1 MNQWLA
7 QIYGTGGI
15 SEDDLEK
22 TAQNEL
28 LAQLAAEE
36 GIDLSGLNPDQ
47 LNELAAELLGD
58 QGQGFDQG
66 FGAQPG
72 FAPQQGFQAQVPQGF
87 QGQGLFAPAFNPALA
102 QQGQGQQ
109 GYDEMA
115 VKEAQAKWEEADLL
129 GRVMAHAYTQEVEKI
144 AMEKQAGTYPRAG
157 FGRRMDQARH
167 HLGRAGQAV
176 SRAAHSS
183 VSGLR
188 RGARRLGSLLAGGD
202 RLSTGGNPS
211 SNAPRAGNSLASFAL
226 GGKNR
231 SEFLKSQGARG
242 AAALGAGAAGYGAK
256 KALEKEA
263 SAFEKLAEMQAAEIL
278 SASGFD
284 PSTGVDMT
292 QQGFGGDQQ
301 FQQQGG
307 GQEEFQSALDNRALE
322 MLAEAGYDVNE
333 ILARLQG
340 IQGQG

>member
-102 QQGQGQQ
+102 QQGRGQQ

-144 AMEKQAGTYPRAG
+144 AMEKQAGQYPRAG
-157 FGRRMDQARH
+157 LGRVIDKGRH
-167 HLGRAGQAV
+167 HVGRAAELVGSSRFGKGVKRYGQ
-176 SRAAHSS
+176 
-183 VSGLR
+183 LM
-188 RGARRLGSLLAGGD
+188 AGG
-202 RLSTGGNPS
+202 RSG
-211 SNAPRAGNSLASFAL
+211 AGNSPIQSFKGRKENLHGA
-226 GGKNR
+226 GSGSSMGEAFHR
-231 SEFLKSQGARG
+231 ESLKSNATRAATGLAAGG
-242 AAALGAGAAGYGAK
+242 AAYAAHK
-256 KALEKEA
+256 SKEA
-263 SAFEKLAEMQAAEIL
+263 SAFNKLAEMQAAEIL